1 MKRYGVV
8 FFHKN
13 FWVFKGDQMKKLF
26 TLILIIVV
34 VVAALY
40 FGKDYVK
47 DIPYLS
53 DAAEFVDEK
62 ISGLL
67 SKKENK
73 TEAVVIEDDDVEKP
87 QAEQRKSVVDYSRSD
102 VEAFFNAPSVTGL

>member
-40 FGKDYVK
+40 FGKDYIK

-62 ISGLL
+62 INGLL
-67 SKKENK
+67 SRKENK
-73 TEAVVIEDDDVEKP
+73 AEAVVKEDDVENP
-87 QAEQRKSVVDYSRSD
+87 QAEERKSVVDYSRSD